1 MKIDL
6 GDGLRG
12 VLQAIQ
18 PTLED
23 LIRRVLREEVPRLV
37 SGDPDQLLDAEQ
49 AAALIGMSPSALRRA
64 TERGRFPVEPVR
76 IGRRL
81 RWRRG
86 DIVSALRRDANASSR
101 ETSNTTARKDD

>member
-6 GDGLRG
+6 GEGLAS
-12 VLQAIQ
+12 VLDVIQ
-18 PTLED
+18 PALEA

-37 SGDPDQLLDAEQ
+37 SLDPDQLLDAEQ
-49 AAALIGMSPSALRRA
+49 TAGLVGMSPSALRRA
-64 TERGRFPVEPVR
+64 AERGRFPVEPVR

-86 DIVSALRRDANASSR
+86 DIVSLQKGTTPSSR
-101 ETSNTTARKDD
+101 GGSNTSVREDD